1 MTPGTWFDRLVQNDA
16 LNFFLTNRIPRRAAT
31 RVMGRL
37 SRIEHPLFVRIAL
50 AAWQR
55 LGGSLRLHE
64 ARKTRFTSI
73 HDCFI
78 RELADGV
85 RPIDSDPDVLVSP
98 CDAIVGTCG
107 RIAGAQL
114 IQAKGHTY
122 SLAELLLDETLA
134 AHHRDG
140 VYVTL
145 RLTSTMYHRFHAPA
159 DCAID
164 EVIYVAGDVWNVNP
178 AAVRR
183 VPRLYCVNERAVL
196 PLRMIGGRRL
206 TLVPVAAVLVASIHL
221 NFLDVL
227 LNLRYRGPN
236 RIACR
241 ARFRKGDELGYFHHG
256 STVVVLGTGDCRLG
270 DDITEGAIIR
280 MGTPLLRCVRPV
292 VGDECTPTLCGGHV
306 INT

>member
-1 MTPGTWFDRLVQNDA
+1 MTPGTWFDRLVENDA
-16 LNFFLTNRIPRRAAT
+16 LNFFLTNRIPRQLAT

-50 AAWQR
+50 AQWQR
-55 LGGSLRLHE
+55 LGGSLNLHE

-78 RELADGV
+78 RELADGA
-85 RPIDSDPDVLVSP
+85 RPIDARPDVLISP
-98 CDAIVGTCG
+98 CDAIVGACG
-107 RIAGAQL
+107 RVADAEL
-114 IQAKGHTY
+114 IQAKGHSYT
-122 SLAELLLDETLA
+122 LAELLVDETLA

-159 DCAID
+159 DSTID

-196 PLRMIGGRRL
+196 PLRTVEGRRL

-221 NFLDVL
+221 HFLDVL

-241 ARFRKGDELGYFHHG
+241 ATFRKGEELGYFHHG
-256 STVVVLGTGDCRLG
+256 STIIVLGSADLG
-270 DDITEGAIIR
+270 LADGVTEGAIIR
-280 MGTPLLRCVRPV
+280 MGAPLLRPIESV
-292 VGDECTPTLCGGHV
+292 VPDERTPTLCGGHV

>member
-1 MTPGTWFDRLVQNDA
+1 MTPGTWLDRVLENDT
-16 LNFFLTNRIPRRAAT
+16 LNFLVTNRIPRRLAT

-37 SRIEHPLFVRIAL
+37 SRIEHPLLVRIAL

-64 ARKTRFTSI
+64 ARKTRFRSI
-73 HDCFI
+73 HDCFV
-78 RELADGV
+78 RELADGT
-85 RPIDSDPDVLVSP
+85 RPIDPRSDVLVSP
-98 CDAIVGTCG
+98 CDAIVGACG
-107 RIAGAQL
+107 RIADAQL
-114 IQAKGHTY
+114 IQAKGRTY
-122 SLAELLLDETLA
+122 TLSDLLVDQTLA

-159 DCAID
+159 DCLID

-196 PLRMIGGRRL
+196 PLRLLDGRRL

-221 NFLDVL
+221 HFLDVL

-241 ARFRKGDELGYFHHG
+241 ATFRKGEELGYFHHG
-256 STVVVLGTGDCRLG
+256 STIIVLGTGDLRLADG
-270 DDITEGAIIR
+270 VTEGSVIR
-280 MGTPLLRCVRPV
+280 MGTPLLQS
-292 VGDECTPTLCGGHV
+292 VGPIAEAGRTTTLCCGHV
-306 INT
+306 MNT